1 MGTSPNSESFKK
13 NSLNDLD
20 KNAFGI
26 DPFCYISFTTIIA
39 KIAFEKY
46 LNYGGKNK
54 LDEDFKSKIINNT
67 NEEIKEAYKN
77 IQRYVKRKFK
87 ITRDLK
93 AAYITSNKFIK
104 NRVYQVALH
113 AELLTSTSKKGSKD
127 AISNKLPKFYK
138 SFYDLIIRTNQF
150 LKDLKNYSKVK
161 GKIYTEVVSVILQ
174 DWGDNIRA
182 TGNPFAFSDGKESHQ
197 FRHLFVLSDEIN
209 LLIKALRFRIRYL
222 DNNFI
227 YIGEKSIEPNC
238 LFVIECFRNP
248 YEIEFFRSRYSEF
261 YLLSISADKSTRE
274 KRVGEYF
281 NESRDKRD
289 EGKDKKVDELF
300 KLDVRSCVLLSDIA
314 LINND
319 DGKQEFYNKLLKF
332 FALIRNPGC
341 ITPNDNELYMH
352 IAYSHSL
359 KSTCISRKVGAVWN
373 HRFNSEPI
381 PPL

>member
-1 MGTSPNSESFKK
+1 M
-13 NSLNDLD
+13 
-20 KNAFGI
+20 
-26 DPFCYISFTTIIA
+26 
-39 KIAFEKY
+39 
-46 LNYGGKNK
+46 
-54 LDEDFKSKIINNT
+54 
-67 NEEIKEAYKN
+67 
-77 IQRYVKRKFK
+77 
-87 ITRDLK
+87 
-93 AAYITSNKFIK
+93 
-104 NRVYQVALH
+104 H
-113 AELLTSTSKKGSKD
+113 AELLTSTSKKSSKD
-127 AISNKLPKFYK
+127 AFSNKLPKFYK

-222 DNNFI
+222 DNNFE

-359 KSTCISRKVGAVWN
+359 KSTCISRKVGAVILGPRGYILGAGWN
-373 HRFNSEPI
+373 DVGDGQIGCGLRTKNDLLTIDSLPLTSNDKDLIRFKEILQKEETQYICYKDIMSKIYTDKKLNNI
-381 PPL
+381 RR